1 MKEVEI
7 SGGIMT
13 GPTRNASPGFA
24 LAIHGGA
31 GTLRRGLMDE
41 ARGALYRAGLKAS
54 LAAGHDVLGAG
65 GSALDAV
72 SAAVL
77 MLEDDPLFNAGRG
90 ASFTSSGTIEMD
102 AAVMEGR
109 ERRAGAVAGICG
121 PKNPVL
127 AARAVME
134 HSPHVLLAGEGAL
147 AFCRR
152 QGLSFAERDYFYTE
166 NRWKAL
172 QHILER
178 RRCGLPDTDPEED
191 DALRHGTVGAVAR
204 DRDGNLAAATSTG
217 GIAGKLPGRI
227 GDSPII
233 GAGTY
238 ADNASC
244 AVSATGHGE
253 TFMRLGAAFEI
264 AARMRHRGQT
274 LAEAARE
281 VVEGLAEAGGS
292 GGLVAID
299 RDGAL
304 ALPFNCAGMYRGYVT
319 ANGIIS
325 TAIYDEPYR
334 SA

>member
-41 ARGALYRAGLKAS
+41 ARGALYRAGLQAS
-54 LAAGHDVLGAG
+54 LAAGHDVLAGG

-77 MLEDDPLFNAGRG
+77 VLEDDPLFNAGRG

-134 HSPHVLLAGEGAL
+134 HSPHVLLAGAGAL
-147 AFCRR
+147 AFCRG
-152 QGLSFAERDYFYTE
+152 QGLAFAERDYFYTE
-166 NRWKAL
+166 NRWQAL

>member
-1 MKEVEI
+1 
-7 SGGIMT
+7 MT

-41 ARGALYRAGLKAS
+41 ARGALYHTGLRAS
-54 LAAGHDVLGAG
+54 LTAGRDILAAG
-65 GSALDAV
+65 GSALDAAT
-72 SAAVL
+72 AAVL
-77 MLEDDPLFNAGRG
+77 VLEDDPLFNAGRG
-90 ASFTSSGTIEMD
+90 ASFTSAGTLEMD
-102 AAVMEGR
+102 AAVMDGR
-109 ERRAGAVAGICG
+109 HRRAGAVAGICG
-121 PKNPVL
+121 PRNPVL

-134 HSPHVLLAGEGAL
+134 HTPHVLLAGDGAV
-147 AFCRR
+147 AFCRA
-152 QGLSFAERDYFYTE
+152 QGLAFAEREYFYTE
-166 NRWKAL
+166 SRWQAL

-178 RRCGLPDTDPEED
+178 RRRGLPDTDPEED

-238 ADNASC
+238 ADNATC

-253 TFMRLGAAFEI
+253 FFIRYAVAHEI
-264 AARMRHRGQT
+264 VARMRHGGQP
-274 LAEAARE
+274 LSHAARKVIDE
-281 VVEGLAEAGGS
+281 LGGLGGS
-292 GGLVAID
+292 GGLVAAS
-299 RDGAL
+299 RDGEL
-304 ALPFNCAGMYRGYVT
+304 ALPFNCTGMYRGYVE
-319 ANGIIS
+319 ADGIVY